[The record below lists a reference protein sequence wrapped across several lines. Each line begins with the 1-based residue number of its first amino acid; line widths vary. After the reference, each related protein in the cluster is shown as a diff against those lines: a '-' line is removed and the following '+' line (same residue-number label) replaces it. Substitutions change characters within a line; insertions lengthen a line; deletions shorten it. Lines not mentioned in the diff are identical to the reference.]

1 MERTGRKLKKRKEL
15 FLFFIL
21 KGESLFYEKIID
33 CALRTT
39 FHCGLFGR
47 TFAVG
52 LRGR

>member
-21 KGESLFYEKIID
+21 KGEQSFYEKIID
-33 CALRTT
+33 CALRTA

-47 TFAVG
+47 AFAVG